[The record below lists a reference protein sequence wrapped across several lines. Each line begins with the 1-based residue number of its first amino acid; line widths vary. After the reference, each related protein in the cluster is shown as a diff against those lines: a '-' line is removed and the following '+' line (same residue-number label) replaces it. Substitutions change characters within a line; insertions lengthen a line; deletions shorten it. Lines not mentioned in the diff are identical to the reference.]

1 MFKTELHCHSDS
13 ISACARVNNND
24 IIEKFTSAGY
34 NSLVL
39 TNHFTTG
46 TMSHHGYT
54 DWDRWVDGFVDAYEK
69 LKEDAKGKLNVLLGM
84 ELRFD
89 ENCNDYLV
97 FGITE
102 EFLRKYD
109 GLHQMNPESF
119 HKIAQENGC
128 LFIQAHPFRNG
139 MTVVRPNHLDGVE
152 VFNGHMGHD
161 SRNEIA
167 DMWADKYSLLKT
179 SGTDFH
185 YADVP
190 TNAGIATEYEITS
203 IPQLIETLKSGS
215 YKVIKHGE
223 F

>member
-89 ENCNDYLV
+89 ESDNDYLV
-97 FGITE
+97 YGISR
-102 EFLRKYD
+102 EFLKKHPD
-109 GLHQMNPESF
+109 ICKMNADSF
-119 HKIAQENGC
+119 HKLAQENGC
-128 LFIQAHPFRNG
+128 LFIQAHPFRNWSKII
-139 MTVVRPNHLDGVE
+139 RPDMLDGVE
-152 VFNGHMGHD
+152 AFNGHMGHD

-167 DMWADKYSLLKT
+167 EMWAEKYSLIKT

-185 YADVP
+185 YNTSPANGGIF
-190 TNAGIATEYEITS
+190 TNEEITS
-203 IPQLIETLKSGS
+203 IPQLIEVLKSGS
-215 YKVIKHGE
+215 YTLNKDI
-223 F
+223 